1 MYFEAA
7 GSVNTEKTLMCA
19 CQRAIELGIDEV
31 VISSTRGG
39 SARKALDI
47 FKDVRI
53 VAVTYHCGVI
63 KPFESVMPAEVRE
76 DLTRKGVTVV
86 SATHALSGIERSVA
100 KKYSGAYPAL
110 LIADTLRLFGQGTKV
125 AVEVAIMA
133 ADAGA
138 LSGKNIIA
146 IGGTSGGVDTALVLT
161 PAHQS
166 NFFDMK
172 IHEIICKPR
181 HF

>member
-1 MYFEAA
+1 RSADVAA
-7 GSVNTEKTLMCA
+7 MVRSGADLV
-19 CQRAIELGIDEV
+19 GV
-31 VISSTRGG
+31 G
-39 SARKALDI
+39 SAFGKVHQ
-47 FKDVRI
+47 KDW
-53 VAVTYHCGVI
+53 
-63 KPFESVMPAEVRE
+63 S
-76 DLTRKGVTVV
+76 
-86 SATHALSGIERSVA
+86 
-100 KKYSGAYPAL
+100 AL